1 LSFLRD
7 LIVHYSDSVNQDR
20 WYAVSSRSALG
31 FFIVG
36 GKMESESAV
45 NEMPVSLKE
54 TWLGWDTDIP
64 IFATRFDSAER
75 SKYQDSFINYQSLP
89 EETKN

>member
-31 FFIVG
+31 FFKRGLAGTQTSPFSLHDLIVPNDP
-36 GKMESESAV
+36 SIRTR
-45 NEMPVSLKE
+45 SLTISRCLKRQKIE
-54 TWLGWDTDIP
+54 YWLDLVQQ
-64 IFATRFDSAER
+64 R
-75 SKYQDSFINYQSLP
+75 SM
-89 EETKN
+89 